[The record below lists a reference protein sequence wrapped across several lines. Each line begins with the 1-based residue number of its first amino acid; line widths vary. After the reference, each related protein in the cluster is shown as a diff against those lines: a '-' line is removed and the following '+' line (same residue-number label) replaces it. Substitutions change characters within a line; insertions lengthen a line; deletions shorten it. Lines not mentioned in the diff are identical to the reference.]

1 MFFVPLREIQLQVQT
16 NVHSKT
22 LKLKLQLNFRASP
35 LFHVKELFS
44 ANRESHIR
52 VSKFLPEYVGVPDQ
66 LKISV
71 ESNKLEIIKE
81 ALYIRE
87 ITILYKHKFYR

>member
-1 MFFVPLREIQLQVQT
+1 MENLGNFPNFHFNNTIYLRCDY
-16 NVHSKT
+16 S
-22 LKLKLQLNFRASP
+22 RASP

-44 ANRESHIR
+44 ANRESHVR
-52 VSKFLPEYVGVPDQ
+52 VGKFLPDYVGVPEQ